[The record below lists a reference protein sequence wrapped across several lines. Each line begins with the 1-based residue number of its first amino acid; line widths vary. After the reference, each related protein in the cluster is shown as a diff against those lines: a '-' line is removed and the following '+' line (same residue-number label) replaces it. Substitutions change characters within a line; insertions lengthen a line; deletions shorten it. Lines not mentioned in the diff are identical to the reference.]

1 MSDTSSMPRIARR
14 SLLLVLLLVLA
25 GLAGCASVPE
35 SSPVQVLRRVGDGD
49 APVLPPGPAEGSNAL
64 DLVRGFVYASGSSPD
79 RHGAAENRVAQAG
92 ARSAGGRTGARSRA
106 PVRDRAR
113 PRSAREV
120 RSASRAQSWGAAAS

>member
-1 MSDTSSMPRIARR
+1 MSDTSSTPRGARR
-14 SLLLVLLLVLA
+14 PLVLVLLLVLA

-79 RHGAAENRVAQAG
+79 RHGAARRFLAPEAADWDDGTGVTVL
-92 ARSAGGRTGARSRA
+92 SEEFDTVYPDLGG
-106 PVRDRAR
+106 
-113 PRSAREV
+113 PR
-120 RSASRAQSWGAAAS
+120 G